1 MTTLIP
7 KGPARAITTAIL
19 GICLTA
25 VSQQLVAAQ
34 GASGPN
40 NQKMEDVFLNI
51 TSLRGHPADTLNPT
65 MVLFEAALGVG
76 CGFCHDNDAAKRE
89 LDTKPQKQIA
99 RQMIEMVNTINQNS
113 FKGARQVTCFTC
125 HQGRNK
131 PIAIANVIGAEL
143 LPRALGEDYLAT
155 LPPPPPV
162 PSISTA
168 QVFDK
173 YIAALGGQGALQK
186 VPSLTATGT
195 VTQRR
200 PGRDFPS
207 NQIEIFSKAP
217 GMGLTVTRAGQN
229 ENLLA
234 YGANGGWTRAGN
246 TAPRDLRKAE
256 ADGTKLD
263 DPFNLPV
270 QLKQVMLDAKMD
282 RPEVIAGREVYVM
295 TGRTQNLPL
304 VKAYFDKESGMLVR
318 LVHHTDTP
326 FGPYPTQIEYRDFRD
341 VGGRKVPY
349 QWVSSQVRNREFT
362 YAMQAVRAT
371 EVDDTRF
378 ARPGGTR

>member
-1 MTTLIP
+1 MSRITKKAVCGVAGIAASLTLTIS
-7 KGPARAITTAIL
+7 GARAQS
-19 GICLTA
+19 G
-25 VSQQLVAAQ
+25 AAQ
-34 GASGPN
+34 PGAPSGGV
-40 NQKMEDVFLNI
+40 KMAEEVYKNI
-51 TSLRGHPADTLNPT
+51 QVLKGVPAEQIPPT
-65 MVLFEAALGVG
+65 MQLIAASLGTQCSHCHVQGANEKDDKTPKEFARIMMKMVLDL
-76 CGFCHDNDAAKRE
+76 NK
-89 LDTKPQKQIA
+89 
-99 RQMIEMVNTINQNS
+99 NTFGDRMAI
-113 FKGARQVTCFTC
+113 TCFTC

-173 YIAALGGQGALQK
+173 YIAALGGQSALQK

-282 RPEVIAGREVYVM
+282 HPEVIAGREVYVM

-318 LVHHTDTP
+318 LVYHTDTP

-362 YAMQAVRAT
+362 YAMQAVRAA

-378 ARPGGTR
+378 SRPGGTR